1 MPEKIIPPM
10 NSSALPSRT
19 VRRGL
24 IDNRVIGVILLVAL
38 EIMLFTGLIGAY
50 IVARTSAVTWP
61 PMRAPQLNALSGG
74 IATAVILL
82 SNLLLA
88 VAGILTRRGLH
99 AEPAAQDEKGRAA
112 SRRHKTL
119 INGLIVAA
127 LFFGLIFSA
136 MQIMEWRQ
144 FVFDETGRGGYGV
157 ALTPAPEGGFFT
169 LLQWHMGRATYS
181 AFFFTMTIL
190 HGLHLWIGM
199 LVLGLL
205 ALRGR
210 LWEKAGQF
218 GTRLEVTAWFWHFI
232 GGMWLALYYLLYIL
246 R

>member
-1 MPEKIIPPM
+1 MTPT
-10 NSSALPSRT
+10 AAPSRP

-24 IDNRVIGVILLVAL
+24 IDNRIIGIILVVAF

-74 IATAVILL
+74 IATAVIVL

-88 VAGILTRRGLH
+88 IAGLLSRRGLGG
-99 AEPAAQDEKGRAA
+99 AGDAQEANALAAV
-112 SRRHKTL
+112 RRRKRL
-119 INGLIVAA
+119 IHGLIAAA
-127 LFFGLIFSA
+127 LFFGLVFSV

-157 ALTPAPEGGFFT
+157 SMTPAPEGGFFT
-169 LLQWHMGRATYS
+169 LLRWHMGRATYS
-181 AFFFTMTIL
+181 AYFFTMTIL
-190 HGLHLWIGM
+190 HGIHLWIGM
-199 LVLGLL
+199 IVLGLL

-210 LWEKAGQF
+210 LWEKAGQL

-232 GGMWLALYYLLYIL
+232 GGMWLGLYYLLYIL

>member
-1 MPEKIIPPM
+1 MSPLVATPP
-10 NSSALPSRT
+10 A

-24 IDNRVIGVILLVAL
+24 IDNRIIGIILVVAF

-74 IATAVILL
+74 IATAVIVL

-88 VAGILTRRGLH
+88 IAGILSRRGLGGAGRKAQEENALAAVRRRKSVIH
-99 AEPAAQDEKGRAA
+99 A
-112 SRRHKTL
+112 L
-119 INGLIVAA
+119 IAAA
-127 LFFGLIFSA
+127 LFFGLVFSV
-136 MQIMEWRQ
+136 MQILEWRQ

-199 LVLGLL
+199 MVLGLL
-205 ALRGR
+205 TLRGR
-210 LWEKAGQF
+210 LWEKAGQL

-232 GGMWLALYYLLYIL
+232 GGMWLGLYYLLYIL